1 MGTQNR
7 RFSPVWTL
15 SDSFENR
22 RLALQAELDA
32 KKTIDERRRLG
43 QFATPTLLAREV
55 VSFGISNME
64 TPHDI
69 RFFDPACGTGAFY
82 SALLAEAD
90 VNDITVATAVEI
102 DPLFANAANNFWH
115 ENNIN
120 VINAD
125 FTDIEPDDYYNLI
138 ICNPPYVRHQL
149 IDVDNKSR
157 IKCKTEITSG
167 VK

>member
-1 MGTQNR
+1 MGAQNR
-7 RFSPVWTL
+7 RLSPVWTIN
-15 SDSFENR
+15 DSFENR

-32 KKTIDERRRLG
+32 NKTTDERRKLG

-55 VSFGISNME
+55 VSFGINNMD

-90 VNDITVATAVEI
+90 SNDITMATAVEI
-102 DPLFANAANNFWH
+102 DPLLASVAYNFWY
-115 ENNIN
+115 ESNIS

-125 FTDIEPDDYYNLI
+125 FTEIEPDGFYNI
-138 ICNPPYVRHQL
+138 
-149 IDVDNKSR
+149 
-157 IKCKTEITSG
+157 
-167 VK
+167 